1 MIKHLKETTASAE
14 VNSQLKEQKN
24 DFEKNIQFEENWR
37 VTLPEVTLWNL
48 SEALRFVRNQERSI
62 VSKMRESNEYT
73 VNEIKEMLES
83 LFNWWSGRK
92 LTEWHGDGE
101 YTTSKWHYYKNYEE
115 YTRWCYVE
123 EPIEF
128 LENHEWSLSNF
139 MDRLE
144 KELKDEWI
152 MQRYNPKYVDLK
164 TQNKLNELRRK
175 SISELKWMDLSDI
188 SFVEIFK
195 EEIKNLSEMPESGS
209 DDFYHLK
216 FDYMRYILRICKEL
230 WYKYW

>member
-1 MIKHLKETTASAE
+1 MTKNLKETTTSAE
-14 VNSQLKEQKN
+14 VNPQLKEQKN
-24 DFEKNIQFEENWR
+24 DFEKNIQFDENWR

-48 SEALRFVRNQERSI
+48 SEALRFVRNQEKSI

-73 VNEIKEMLES
+73 VNEVKEMLES
-83 LFNWWSGRK
+83 LFNWWSGKK
-92 LTEWHGDGE
+92 LTEWYADSK
-101 YTTSKWHYYKNYEE
+101 YTTSKWHNYKNYEE
-115 YTRWCYVE
+115 YQRWCYVE

-175 SISELKWMDLSDI
+175 SISELKWMDLSEI

-216 FDYMRYILRICKEL
+216 SDYMRYILRICQEL